1 MQFTDRTNAIPS
13 VLEVFESSF
22 KRPTYAKAG
31 AAMVVVVSAKG
42 GCALITGI
50 WSDGPLLSPRVL
62 AKTDGNALLWD

>member
-1 MQFTDRTNAIPS
+1 MEIAGVAVNA
-13 VLEVFESSF
+13 EVVVAS
-22 KRPTYAKAG
+22 
-31 AAMVVVVSAKG
+31 AMATLSTWLFGTVVVVSAKG